1 MKISTVWYT
10 GTVQKINN
18 IHSVRGW
25 RTDLIIILL
34 LCRLIIS
41 VFGNHSIIRFLVEK
55 IIRSSSKEDFE
66 VILALRKST
75 VYVRNEESRLIK

>member
-75 VYVRNEESRLIK
+75 VYVRNEESRVIK